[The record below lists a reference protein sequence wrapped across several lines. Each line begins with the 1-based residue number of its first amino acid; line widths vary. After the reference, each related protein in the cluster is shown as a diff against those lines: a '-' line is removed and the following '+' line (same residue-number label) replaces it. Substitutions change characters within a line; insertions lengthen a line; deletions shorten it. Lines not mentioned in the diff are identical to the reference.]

1 MDALTCCGHI
11 FWTPGNGRLN
21 YINGYVSKDHDA
33 VDVGLGEYV
42 QTNANSSWL
51 TAYRLLSKSS
61 PCLPEVAIRMKKCP
75 STLAPVSRTAVG
87 RPGRGEERREKTGM
101 YGGGREGY
109 TGEAGSEYLRND
121 ENVAGNGVLAPWRNK
136 KC

>member
-1 MDALTCCGHI
+1 MLITSPAAGHGEGRVEG
-11 FWTPGNGRLN
+11 WRDGGVEGRSVVPMTRGGQRGPPGMTPGPPTIAQNG
-21 YINGYVSKDHDA
+21 
-33 VDVGLGEYV
+33 
-42 QTNANSSWL
+42 
-51 TAYRLLSKSS
+51 
-61 PCLPEVAIRMKKCP
+61 LPGRMKKCP